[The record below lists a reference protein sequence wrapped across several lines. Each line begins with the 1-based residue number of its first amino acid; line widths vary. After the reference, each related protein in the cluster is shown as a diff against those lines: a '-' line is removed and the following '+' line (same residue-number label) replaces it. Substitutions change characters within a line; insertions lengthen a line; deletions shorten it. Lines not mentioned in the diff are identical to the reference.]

1 MVTLKSQTHGHAF
14 GGQTD
19 PADALPAFKHG
30 KVAKADCSGLEHF
43 LSGGR
48 IATGWG
54 KGTTSRLHR

>member
-30 KVAKADCSGLEHF
+30 KVPKPIERSSVIF
-43 LSGGR
+43 LR
-48 IATGWG
+48 APDEC
-54 KGTTSRLHR
+54 